1 MSVAKPEIVVGFD
14 DSVGAAAAL
23 RQAIALADRMGS
35 DLVLVF
41 CTEPPSASAGG
52 AGDQRDVIASIAE
65 EVLGRANALA
75 HSAGVTSRG
84 EVVTGRPVEGLIAV
98 ADGVDAVM
106 IVVGHHGEG
115 PLRGA
120 LLGATANRLLNQAE
134 RPVLVVP
141 ATE

>member
-1 MSVAKPEIVVGFD
+1 MSTAHAEIVVGFD

-23 RQAIALADRMGS
+23 RQAITLAKQMGS
-35 DLVLVF
+35 ALVLVF

-75 HSAGVTSRG
+75 QSGGVASRG
-84 EVVTGRPVEGLIAV
+84 EVVAGRPVEGLIAV
-98 ADGVDAVM
+98 ADKVDALM

>member
-1 MSVAKPEIVVGFD
+1 MSMANPEIVVGYD
-14 DSVGAAAAL
+14 DSDGAGAAL
-23 RQAIALADRMGS
+23 SQAIGLAKQMGA

-65 EVLGRANALA
+65 EVLGRGNALA
-75 HSAGVTSRG
+75 QAAGVASRG
-84 EVVTGRPVEGLIAV
+84 EVVAGRPVEGLIAV
-98 ADGVDAVM
+98 ADNVDAPM
-106 IVVGHHGEG
+106 IVVGHHGQG

-141 ATE
+141 AAE

>member
-1 MSVAKPEIVVGFD
+1 
-14 DSVGAAAAL
+14 
-23 RQAIALADRMGS
+23 MGS

-65 EVLGRANALA
+65 EVLGHGNELA
-75 HSAGVTSRG
+75 QAAGVTSRG

-98 ADGVDAVM
+98 ADNVDAPM

-120 LLGATANRLLNQAE
+120 LLGATANRLLNQAD

>member
-1 MSVAKPEIVVGFD
+1 MSMANPEIVVGYD
-14 DSVGAAAAL
+14 DSDGAGAAL
-23 RQAIALADRMGS
+23 SQAIGLAKQMGA

-65 EVLGRANALA
+65 EVLGRGNALA
-75 HSAGVTSRG
+75 QAAGVASRG
-84 EVVTGRPVEGLIAV
+84 EVVAGRPVEGLIAV
-98 ADGVDAVM
+98 ADNVDAPM
-106 IVVGHHGEG
+106 IVVGHHGQG